1 MYATDTKN
9 PLYSDFLTSWMFLT
23 SKSAEQTDY
32 LSTSTF
38 KVKYLGYGVTHIY
51 SNVMGHFST
60 GVILPH
66 VWHEKNIPWWRKKF
80 LHLRSHY
87 STSKF
92 DPPRSLLYGGHYSSI
107 HCKLID
113 RPLCGIITA
122 PLSIL
127 SLQLI

>member
-1 MYATDTKN
+1 MDV
-9 PLYSDFLTSWMFLT
+9 LT
-23 SKSAEQTDY
+23 SKSAEQTDD

-92 DPPRSLLYGGHYSSI
+92 DPPPPVIIIRRTLFFYTLQTNRSAFMRDNNCSI
-107 HCKLID
+107 IDPVVATDLNKKKYAFFKPKLD
-113 RPLCGIITA
+113 N
-122 PLSIL
+122 
-127 SLQLI
+127 